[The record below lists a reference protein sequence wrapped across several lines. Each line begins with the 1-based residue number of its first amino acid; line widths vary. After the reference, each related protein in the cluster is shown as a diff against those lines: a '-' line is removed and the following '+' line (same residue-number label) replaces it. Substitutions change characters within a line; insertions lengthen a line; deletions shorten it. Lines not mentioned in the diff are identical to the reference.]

1 LIGSGKASYP
11 VIGANVD
18 MQFQGG
24 ARVSDV
30 STGSPAQRAGLRT
43 GDVITSINNQT
54 VDTAE
59 ALIVAIRTHRPGESV
74 KLDFQRAGKDRQV
87 SVTLGQQTG

>member
-1 LIGSGKASYP
+1 
-11 VIGANVD
+11 VIGAEVD
-18 MQFQGG
+18 MQFEGG
-24 ARVSDV
+24 ARVSKV
-30 STGSPAQRAGLRT
+30 STGSPAQRAGLRV
-43 GDVITSINNQT
+43 GDVITQINSQV

-74 KLDFQRAGKDRQV
+74 RLDYERGGKPRQV